1 MTNIVYEDDKIKVT
15 ETGKDYDFIATIENK
30 TSQTVYIVPENL
42 EEFYILPIDWV
53 GLLADEEGR
62 ATLEAI
68 RKNKFIISF
77 ESEE

>member
-1 MTNIVYEDDKIKVT
+1 MANIVYEDDKIKVT

-42 EEFYILPIDWV
+42 EEFYILPVDWV

-62 ATLEAI
+62 TTLEAI
-68 RKNKFIISF
+68 RKNRFIISF